1 MDAPHFPSILSLTL
15 HFPELLY
22 ANVTKGTR
30 MRRVFSAELQAFLV
44 VRRLPIAL
52 STPLL
57 RRLFALQR
65 QALSLTDSIMR
76 ASNYQSHMVSAVS
89 MKVS

>member
-1 MDAPHFPSILSLTL
+1 MDAAHFPSISALLSLTL

-30 MRRVFSAELQAFLV
+30 LRRVFSAELQAFLV

-52 STPLL
+52 LHLPG
-57 RRLFALQR
+57 
-65 QALSLTDSIMR
+65 
-76 ASNYQSHMVSAVS
+76 
-89 MKVS
+89 